1 MRELIDTVGP
11 YAGLLSFVGLAVL
24 ALMFFIQSRDVRRL
38 RDWAGGAPERDSVL
52 TEATSDLAEQ
62 RAEELKRI
70 EDERRSRE
78 EAHTAEADAAK
89 LRERR
94 RIRREKGLPEETR
107 WERLRSSVAA
117 PSGTRERPT
126 GTSLAL
132 IIAAVVLLGAG
143 VTIGALQIFGGDD
156 DGGGTAAESS
166 ALSPANVEVAVL
178 NGTDTQGLAGT
189 FDTRLTG
196 FGYEVGAVTN
206 SRSTFEDSVVMFES
220 GFRPEA
226 EMVATRLDIQSIRP
240 ANAEIKSLAAGAR
253 VTVVVGEDKSS
264 GAPS

>member
-1 MRELIDTVGP
+1 MRELIDTIGP

-38 RDWAGGAPERDSVL
+38 RDWAGGAPERDAVL
-52 TEATSDLAEQ
+52 TEATSDLASQ

-70 EDERRSRE
+70 EDERRRRE
-78 EAHTAEADAAK
+78 EAHTAEADAAN

-107 WERLRSSVAA
+107 WERLRGGLAG
-117 PSGTRERPT
+117 PGGRERPT

-132 IIAAVVLLGAG
+132 IIVAVVLLGAG
-143 VTIGALQIFGGDD
+143 VTVGALQIFGGDD
-156 DGGGTAAESS
+156 DGGGSAAEGSP
-166 ALSPANVEVAVL
+166 LSPANVEVAVL

-206 SRSTFEDSVVMFES
+206 SRSTFAESVVMFES

-226 EMVATRLDIQSIRP
+226 EMVASQLDIQSIRP
-240 ANAEIKSLAAGAR
+240 ANGEIKSLAAGAR

-264 GAPS
+264 GASS

>member
-1 MRELIDTVGP
+1 VRELIDTVGP

-38 RDWAGGAPERDSVL
+38 RDWAGGAPERDAVL
-52 TEATSDLAEQ
+52 TEATSDLASQ

-70 EDERRSRE
+70 EDERRRRE
-78 EAHTAEADAAK
+78 EAHTAEADAAN

-107 WERLRSSVAA
+107 WERLRGSFAA
-117 PSGTRERPT
+117 PGGTRERPT
-126 GTSLAL
+126 GSSLAL

-143 VTIGALQIFGGDD
+143 VTVGALQIFGGDD
-156 DGGGTAAESS
+156 GGGDEAESS
-166 ALSPANVEVAVL
+166 RLSPANVEVAVL
-178 NGTDTQGLAGT
+178 NGTDTEGLAGT

-206 SRSTFEDSVVMFES
+206 SRSTFAESVVMFES

-226 EMVATRLDIQSIRP
+226 EMVATQLDILSIRP
-240 ANAEIKSLAAGAR
+240 ANGEIKSLAAGAR

-264 GAPS
+264 GASS